1 MAEFVQNCDV
11 CLPKKFIAKIFLRR
25 NSLKMYQR
33 LRHNPLTMF
42 DIKLPGGINAVAT
55 ANGSSFTHPT
65 WPRAAA
71 LHCRGVPCEGEP
83 PNRRAHQVRLLD
95 FGLIDCTRPSIKQSG
110 RFQAMLCAP
119 MQPTSSGIVLV
130 LILWRLLPLDP
141 PIHSILT
148 RNNAIRPPTSRRINT
163 RHTEAPQTTDYR
175 PQIPPG
181 TPDKSL
187 PWLQHQMR

>member
-1 MAEFVQNCDV
+1 
-11 CLPKKFIAKIFLRR
+11 
-25 NSLKMYQR
+25 MYQR

-42 DIKLPGGINAVAT
+42 EQALPGGINPSPLPMEA
-55 ANGSSFTHPT
+55 SFTHPT

-71 LHCRGVPCEGEP
+71 LHCRGVPREGEP
-83 PNRRAHQVRLLD
+83 PNRRAHQVRLVN
-95 FGLIDCTRPSIKQSG
+95 FGLIDRTRPSIEQSG
-110 RFQAMLCAP
+110 HFQALLCAP

-181 TPDKSL
+181 TPAKSL
-187 PWLQHQMR
+187 PWLQYQMR